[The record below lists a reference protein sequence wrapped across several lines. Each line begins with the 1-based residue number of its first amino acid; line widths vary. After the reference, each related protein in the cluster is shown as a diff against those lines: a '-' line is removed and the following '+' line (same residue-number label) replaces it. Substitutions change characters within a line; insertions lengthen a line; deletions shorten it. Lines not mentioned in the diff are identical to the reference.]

1 MLYIDGLMASLADR
15 RKVFHTEADF
25 QHALTAGSL
34 TTAPWVSHDTE

>member
-1 MLYIDGLMASLADR
+1 MLDIDGLMASL
-15 RKVFHTEADF
+15 ADF